1 MSVSLEE
8 ITPRLAELEIVAAAL
23 YGDAFDH
30 IELMPISGADLLY
43 TDGDAAAYDVRMN
56 IVLKHSKT
64 YGVYLRTRGT
74 GPWMHTPA
82 HSYIGQ
88 REKQLITTL
97 ESLVNPAHQNSS

>member
-1 MSVSLEE
+1 MPVSLEE
-8 ITPRLAELEIVAAAL
+8 ITPRLPELEIVASDL

-30 IELMPISGADLLY
+30 IELMPISGTDLLY
-43 TDGDAAAYDVRMN
+43 TDGDADAYDVRMN

-74 GPWMHTPA
+74 GPWIYTPT

-88 REKQLITTL
+88 REKQLITSL
-97 ESLVNPAHQNSS
+97 ETLVNPLTENSS